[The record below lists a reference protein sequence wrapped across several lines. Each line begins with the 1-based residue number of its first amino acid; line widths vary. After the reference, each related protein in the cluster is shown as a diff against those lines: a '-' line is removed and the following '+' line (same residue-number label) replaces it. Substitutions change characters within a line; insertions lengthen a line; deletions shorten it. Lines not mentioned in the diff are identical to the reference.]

1 LTGELVKIQMK
12 KKKINPASNEIPK
25 YIEKHPKTLIF
36 GHEDRE
42 EPMKVRARE
51 LAIAQNWK

>member
-12 KKKINPASNEIPK
+12 KKEPILLREFQNIQKSIPK
-25 YIEKHPKTLIF
+25 RYDIWSAA
-36 GHEDRE
+36 RE
-42 EPMKVRARE
+42 RPMKVRARE